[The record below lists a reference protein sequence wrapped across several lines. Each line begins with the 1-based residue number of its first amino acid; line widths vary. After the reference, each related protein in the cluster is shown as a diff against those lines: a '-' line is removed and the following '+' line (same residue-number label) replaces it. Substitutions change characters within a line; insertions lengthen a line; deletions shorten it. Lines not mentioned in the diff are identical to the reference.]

1 MRQNPL
7 MTDAQ
12 PGARLPPS
20 EFSEAVPRLPDVGIW
35 EHLFPED
42 RLLLSDGFCHLV
54 GADAAQALANP
65 QFWPDSVHPEDLP
78 RIRAGYRDFLGG
90 GQNEFECL
98 YRARHV
104 DGRWRTLLARA
115 RWEARRDGTGRL
127 VRGYVTDVTWRE
139 RLKLKAGVIERMSEG
154 VVLLSR
160 DGIIHFANQA
170 LESTLGYGP
179 GELLGQHAQRM
190 SFRSPE
196 AFEGLLET
204 AFAATENGSSALIDL
219 ESRRRDGTLLP
230 LQGQLSSL
238 VLGGTRYL
246 AAVFTDISHR
256 KQLEREVLQMATQV
270 QHRVGGDLHEGL
282 GQQLSGIAMML
293 NGLRQRASDVAPA
306 LCGQLDEV
314 VALLNGAVSRTR
326 VLARGLS
333 PVRPSAEGLTEG
345 FEELVNT
352 VHEVYGQ
359 RVRLTMDLPPELSVD
374 ENSVMNLFHI
384 AQEAVENAARHS
396 AASDIAVSFRATGSE
411 LELQVV
417 DDGVGFEPTQVSRG
431 RLGMGLR
438 MMRFRAEMARGYLSI
453 ESRPG
458 QGARLRCRCPARTD
472 RRE

>member
-1 MRQNPL
+1 
-7 MTDAQ
+7 
-12 PGARLPPS
+12 
-20 EFSEAVPRLPDVGIW
+20 
-35 EHLFPED
+35 
-42 RLLLSDGFCHLV
+42 
-54 GADAAQALANP
+54 
-65 QFWPDSVHPEDLP
+65 
-78 RIRAGYRDFLGG
+78 
-90 GQNEFECL
+90 
-98 YRARHV
+98 
-104 DGRWRTLLARA
+104 
-115 RWEARRDGTGRL
+115 
-127 VRGYVTDVTWRE
+127 
-139 RLKLKAGVIERMSEG
+139 
-154 VVLLSR
+154 
-160 DGIIHFANQA
+160 
-170 LESTLGYGP
+170 
-179 GELLGQHAQRM
+179 
-190 SFRSPE
+190 
-196 AFEGLLET
+196 
-204 AFAATENGSSALIDL
+204 
-219 ESRRRDGTLLP
+219 
-230 LQGQLSSL
+230 

-256 KQLEREVLQMATQV
+256 KQLEREMLQMATQV

-326 VLARGLS
+326 LLARGLS

-345 FEELVNT
+345 FEELVNN

-417 DDGVGFEPTQVSRG
+417 DDGVGFEPTQVSRE

-458 QGARLRCRCPARTD
+458 HGARLRCRCPARTD
-472 RRE
+472 GRE